1 MPKMYQN
8 YSNRVKNFIIDMINS
23 EKKIIVESESK
34 SFDNNLKNNIGTEIF
49 VQKRPFKFKE
59 FENEKER
66 IIQNI
71 KNNQYLN
78 GIYDYDGE
86 KKIKINNEGK
96 SEIKL
101 LKNIFKRNKHN
112 FVSPEKKICISD
124 NYPSIDNSINSFQK
138 NNISE
143 IFNTFFPGK
152 IKKIKNLKSL
162 NSFIDNKQINIR
174 NKNLLLRNTKI
185 LSKDIKYNSNN
196 KTINF
201 NKINNIL
208 TKHFGNNSEI
218 KKSNKSKINKV
229 NISQYISKNKN
240 MNQRKLKK
248 NQKKINNGNETF
260 NLYHSKLHFKAAEEI
275 AENKYDKK
283 NKNLLLLPNLFKRT
297 KLKEREVFSFSD
309 DDIHGA
315 NKEDEFYDSYYYKNP
330 LDDFR
335 ERTRYNPNLMK
346 ELSKMAFEKEHKRK
360 IFEFKN
366 ENDYINQSYK
376 KAIKR
381 THSLNIKDEN
391 EVEINGHIYEKNN
404 QFNLITKK
412 ILELCNVISN
422 KSKNNMNSLKV
433 GSGKNMM
440 TKGLSIKNFIKKY
453 NLK

>member
-1 MPKMYQN
+1 MYQN

-23 EKKIIVESESK
+23 EKKIIVDSGAK
-34 SFDNNLKNNIGTEIF
+34 GFDNNSKKNDSIEIF

-66 IIQNI
+66 ILQNI

-86 KKIKINNEGK
+86 KTIKVNNEGK
-96 SEIKL
+96 LEIKL
-101 LKNIFKRNKHN
+101 LKNIFKRNKHKSI
-112 FVSPEKKICISD
+112 SPEKKICISD

-152 IKKIKNLKSL
+152 IIKMKNLKSL
-162 NSFIDNKQINIR
+162 GSFIDNKNLNIR
-174 NKNLLLRNTKI
+174 NKNLLLRNTKL

-208 TKHFGNNSEI
+208 TKHFRNKSEI
-218 KKSNKSKINKV
+218 KNNNKNKTNKA

-240 MNQRKLKK
+240 MNQRKILKNK
-248 NQKKINNGNETF
+248 KKINNGNETF

-275 AENKYDKK
+275 AENKFDKK
-283 NKNLLLLPNLFKRT
+283 SKNLLLLPNLFKKN
-297 KLKEREVFSFSD
+297 KLKEKEVFSFSED
-309 DDIHGA
+309 NIEKT

-330 LDDFR
+330 LDDFK
-335 ERTRYNPNLMK
+335 ERKKYNPNLMK
-346 ELSKMAFEKEHKRK
+346 ELSNMAFEKEPKRK
-360 IFEFKN
+360 IFEYKD
-366 ENDYINQSYK
+366 ENDNINHSHK
-376 KAIKR
+376 KALKK
-381 THSLNIKDEN
+381 TQSPNIKDEN
-391 EVEINGHIYEKNN
+391 EVEINGHVYEKTY

-422 KSKNNMNSLKV
+422 KSKNNTNSLKV

-453 NLK
+453 NLKY

>member
-23 EKKIIVESESK
+23 EKKIIVDSDAK
-34 SFDNNLKNNIGTEIF
+34 CLDNNLKNNISTEIF

-86 KKIKINNEGK
+86 KTIKVKNEGK

-112 FVSPEKKICISD
+112 FVSPSKKLCISD

-152 IKKIKNLKSL
+152 IKKIRNLKSL
-162 NSFIDNKQINIR
+162 NSFIDNKKENIR

-201 NKINNIL
+201 NKIN
-208 TKHFGNNSEI
+208 
-218 KKSNKSKINKV
+218 

-283 NKNLLLLPNLFKRT
+283 NKNLLLLPNLFKRS
-297 KLKEREVFSFSD
+297 KLKEKEIFSFSD